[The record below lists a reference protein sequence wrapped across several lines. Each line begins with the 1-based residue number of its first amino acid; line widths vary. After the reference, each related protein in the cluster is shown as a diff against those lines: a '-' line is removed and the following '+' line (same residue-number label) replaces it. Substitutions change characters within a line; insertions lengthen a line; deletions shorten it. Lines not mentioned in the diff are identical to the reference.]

1 MKNTL
6 STLTTSVMLTS
17 FLSAC
22 SILPQSSE
30 PELGAAL
37 ASPSLAS
44 LSEETHQSGHG
55 TTLIVNDVLFDFE
68 KAELHSGADKIVSR
82 AVDYLRSNPDSE
94 VTIEGHT
101 DHIGPK
107 SYNQKL
113 SEKRANAIAN
123 ALKENGISA
132 DRISTI
138 GYGETK
144 PLASNDTA
152 DGRRTNRRV
161 ELILQKDF

>member
-1 MKNTL
+1 MNNTL
-6 STLTTSVMLTS
+6 STLTMSVLLTS

-22 SILPQSSE
+22 SILPQTSE

-37 ASPSLAS
+37 ASP
-44 LSEETHQSGHG
+44 SEETHQSGHG

-82 AVDYLRSNPDSE
+82 AVDYLRSNPESE

-113 SEKRANAIAN
+113 SEKRAKAIAN

-132 DRISTI
+132 DRISTV

-144 PLASNDTA
+144 PLASNDTV

-161 ELILQKDF
+161 ELILQNNF